1 MFFSCFWVQKTPQK
15 YLKFW
20 SNLPQKMVKKP
31 RFQKVA
37 IFAIFSSKSP
47 LSEIGVF
54 WPHFGL
60 FFSRAAVQNCCKYH
74 FLAIFGQKM
83 AKIGLYYFLCI
94 NPLLGQIWAKSSFFA
109 QIWTKFLIFQ
119 GFQGFLQFFLCLKGK
134 VRKFLEKQ
142 GKTRKNI
149 EIIFWP

>member
-1 MFFSCFWVQKTPQK
+1 MGCFLKSKNNPKIPQFLSK
-15 YLKFW
+15 
-20 SNLPQKMVKKP
+20 STQKMVKKP

-37 IFAIFSSKSP
+37 ILAFFSQKSP

-94 NPLLGQIWAKSSFFA
+94 NPLLGQIWPKSSFFA
-109 QIWTKFLIFQ
+109 QIWPKNLIFQ
-119 GFQGFLQFFLCLKGK
+119 VFQGFPQFFLCLKGK

-142 GKTRKNI
+142 GKIRKNN
-149 EIIFWP
+149 EIIF